1 MKPLLWFLLLAA
13 SSAHAEDAVLFAGTG
28 KAPQHTYRIPTLVTT
43 PKGTLIA
50 FAELRKNSSADL
62 GDIDTVIRRS
72 TDGGK
77 TWSEAT
83 VIQDMG
89 GDTIGNAC
97 PIVDPKT
104 GRILVFTAWARLPES
119 KVKPGYGED
128 SRRIFLAH
136 SDDDGLTWSTPE
148 DITRQIKAPTW
159 SWFVPG
165 PASGIVIRHGA
176 HRGRMVMGANH
187 RETAGDAPGYYAHAI
202 YSDDSGKTW
211 KSSRSFAARHTNECE
226 IVELNHGDLMLNMR
240 NHGSPKRDRA
250 IAISKD
256 GGETWG
262 ETTWD
267 TALPESQCMGSIKRR
282 SWPEGKQPG
291 SIFFIN
297 PASRRGR
304 ENLTLRA
311 SLDDG
316 KTWPL
321 SRLIKAGD
329 AAYSHLAVLKDG
341 TIAVA
346 YETDGYRTIRFAAV
360 EPGSLAKEPAHP

>member
-1 MKPLLWFLLLAA
+1 MKRLLWLSLLTAPL
-13 SSAHAEDAVLFAGTG
+13 AHADSVLFAGTG

-43 PKGTLIA
+43 TKGSLIA
-50 FAELRKNSSADL
+50 FAELRKNSMADL
-62 GDIDTVIRRS
+62 GDIDTVIKRS

-77 TWSEAT
+77 TWSAEM

-89 GDTIGNAC
+89 NDTIGNAC

-119 KVKPGYGED
+119 KVSPGFGED
-128 SRRIFLAH
+128 SRRVFLAH
-136 SDDDGLTWSTPE
+136 SDDDGLTWSAPE
-148 DITRQIKAPTW
+148 DITRQVKAPTW

-165 PASGIVIRHGA
+165 PASGIVIQHGP
-176 HRGRMVMGANH
+176 HRGRMVMSANH
-187 RETAGDAPGYYAHAI
+187 RETAGDAPGYYAHAMV
-202 YSDDSGKTW
+202 SDDSGKTW

-226 IVELNHGDLMLNMR
+226 IVELENGDLMLNMR
-240 NHGSPKRDRA
+240 NHGSPKRERA

-262 ETTWD
+262 ATTWD
-267 TALPESQCMGSIKRR
+267 PALPESQCMGSIQRR
-282 SWPEGKQPG
+282 SWPQGNKPG

-297 PASRRGR
+297 PASNRGR

-341 TIAVA
+341 SIAVA
-346 YETDGYRTIRFAAV
+346 YETDAYRSIRFVTVA
-360 EPGSLAKEPAHP
+360 PDSLGKVPANP